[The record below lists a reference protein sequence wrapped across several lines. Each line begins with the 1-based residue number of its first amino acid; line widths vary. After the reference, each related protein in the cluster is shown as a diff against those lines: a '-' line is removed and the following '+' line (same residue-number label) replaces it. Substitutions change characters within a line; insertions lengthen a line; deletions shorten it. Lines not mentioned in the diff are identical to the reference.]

1 LVPVVSLLGFV
12 VAGREVVRLA
22 QDPAWLRAAK
32 IEINFA
38 DAQGAAFVGRL
49 ETAILLALAGLLGLT
64 LVARWVRLWVE
75 WKRHR
80 VHVVY
85 PDGRRV
91 TVVPGATILETSRA
105 AGIPHASVCG
115 GRGRCSTC
123 RVRVHQGLELLPPP
137 SAEER
142 RVLARVGAPPNV
154 RLACQTRPVADV
166 AVTPLLSPD
175 ATPSQALPA
184 PGYLQGDEREVA
196 ILFAD
201 LRGFTALSENKLPY
215 DVVFVLNQYF
225 RAMGGAVEEAGG
237 RLDKFIGDGVMALFG
252 IDRGIQEG
260 SRRALIAARRM
271 SERLSQ
277 INSALKND
285 LDRPLRIGIGIH
297 AGPVI
302 VGEMGYGPATS
313 VTAIGDAVN
322 TASRLETLTKDYSAE
337 LVLSQPVAEWAGVD
351 LSSFPQ
357 HEIEIRG
364 RLGSLTIF
372 VVNNAHSLSIAGVG
386 SRSSDNP
393 STARSE

>member
-1 LVPVVSLLGFV
+1 MEGVKQSLTLVIAWLHGCIGLHFWLRLKARYASWVPVAYAGALLIPVVSLLGFV

-38 DAQGAAFVGRL
+38 DAQGAALVGHL
-49 ETAILLALAGLLGLT
+49 ETAILMALAGLFGLT

-123 RVRVHQGLELLPPP
+123 RVRAHQGLELLPPP

-196 ILFAD
+196 IFSLQTCVASPPSPRINCPMTSSSCSTSISAPWAERWKKRAD
-201 LRGFTALSENKLPY
+201 GLINLSET
-215 DVVFVLNQYF
+215 VSWRCSVLI
-225 RAMGGAVEEAGG
+225 AA
-237 RLDKFIGDGVMALFG
+237 
-252 IDRGIQEG
+252 
-260 SRRALIAARRM
+260 SRRA
-271 SERLSQ
+271 
-277 INSALKND
+277 
-285 LDRPLRIGIGIH
+285 P
-297 AGPVI
+297 
-302 VGEMGYGPATS
+302 GEP
-313 VTAIGDAVN
+313 
-322 TASRLETLTKDYSAE
+322 
-337 LVLSQPVAEWAGVD
+337 
-351 LSSFPQ
+351 
-357 HEIEIRG
+357 
-364 RLGSLTIF
+364 
-372 VVNNAHSLSIAGVG
+372 
-386 SRSSDNP
+386 
-393 STARSE
+393 

>member
-1 LVPVVSLLGFV
+1 
-12 VAGREVVRLA
+12 
-22 QDPAWLRAAK
+22 
-32 IEINFA
+32 
-38 DAQGAAFVGRL
+38 
-49 ETAILLALAGLLGLT
+49 
-64 LVARWVRLWVE
+64 
-75 WKRHR
+75 
-80 VHVVY
+80 
-85 PDGRRV
+85 
-91 TVVPGATILETSRA
+91 
-105 AGIPHASVCG
+105 
-115 GRGRCSTC
+115 
-123 RVRVHQGLELLPPP
+123 
-137 SAEER
+137 
-142 RVLARVGAPPNV
+142 
-154 RLACQTRPVADV
+154 
-166 AVTPLLSPD
+166 
-175 ATPSQALPA
+175 
-184 PGYLQGDEREVA
+184 
-196 ILFAD
+196 
-201 LRGFTALSENKLPY
+201 
-215 DVVFVLNQYF
+215 
-225 RAMGGAVEEAGG
+225 
-237 RLDKFIGDGVMALFG
+237 MALFG

-386 SRSSDNP
+386 SGSSDNP